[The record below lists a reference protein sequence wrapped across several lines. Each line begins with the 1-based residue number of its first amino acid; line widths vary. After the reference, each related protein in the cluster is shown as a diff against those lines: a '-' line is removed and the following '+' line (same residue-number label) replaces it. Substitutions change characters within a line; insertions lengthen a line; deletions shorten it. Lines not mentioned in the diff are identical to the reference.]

1 VDPVDEMTDCLLE
14 RGSRMWMDCAPEVGV
29 RGPGVEVRLVVHATL
44 DRSPGVTV
52 LSTVVYT

>member
-1 VDPVDEMTDCLLE
+1 MDEMTDCLLE